1 MLKIR
6 PNPRKGCEIHLTEN
20 VLQSIFYNYLF
31 SIYQKT
37 SLKLLTARCKPY
49 FHNFHKMFT
58 GAYASQTDLLNLLVF
73 YGELIDF
80 Q

>member
-6 PNPRKGCEIHLTEN
+6 PNRRKGCQIHLTEN

-31 SIYQKT
+31 SIHQKT
-37 SLKLLTARCKPY
+37 SLELLTARCKPY
-49 FHNFHKMFT
+49 FHNSDKMFT
-58 GAYASQTDLLNLLVF
+58 GADASQTDLLTLLVF